1 MTHQKGFDPHLA
13 FGETSVTGRDIEM
26 LRSIHQTGS
35 MYKAADALGRSYPHL
50 QRRVVEL
57 EDAIGS
63 LTERERGGEGGGGT
77 RLTPAA
83 RDLIRSFERLR
94 VELAGAAT
102 VTESVIAGTVVATDG
117 DLATV
122 RTPAGELNARVPDAA
137 EQVEIAVR
145 ADAVVLMNP
154 GSAAQLH
161 TSLRNQLDG
170 VVRRLVVTD
179 AVASV
184 TVEVADGVTIESI
197 VTEES
202 VERLSL
208 EEGTPVVAAFK
219 TTSARATPASI

>member
-1 MTHQKGFDPHLA
+1 MTHQKGFEPHLA
-13 FGETSVTGRDIEM
+13 FGETAVTARDIEM
-26 LRSIHQTGS
+26 LRAIHHVGS
-35 MYKAADALGRSYPHL
+35 MYKAAEDLGRSYPHL
-50 QRRVVEL
+50 QRRIVEL

-83 RDLIRSFERLR
+83 LDLIRSFERLR

-102 VTESVIAGTVVATDG
+102 VTESVISGTVIAMDG

-122 RTPAGELNARVPDAA
+122 RTPAGELSARVPEAVND
-137 EQVEIAVR
+137 VEIAVR

-154 GSAAQLH
+154 GSASQIH
-161 TSLRNQLDG
+161 TSLRNQLEG
-170 VVRRLVVTD
+170 VVRRLVITD

-184 TVEVADGVTIESI
+184 TVEVAEGVTIESI

-202 VERLSL
+202 VERLGL
-208 EEGTPVVAAFK
+208 AEGNAVVAAFK
-219 TTSARATPASI
+219 TTAARATPATI

>member
-1 MTHQKGFDPHLA
+1 MTHQKGFEPHLA
-13 FGETSVTGRDIEM
+13 FGETTVSARDIEM
-26 LRSIHQTGS
+26 LRAIHHSGS
-35 MYKAADALGRSYPHL
+35 MYKAAGELGRSYPHL

-57 EDAIGS
+57 EEAIGS
-63 LTERERGGEGGGGT
+63 LTDRVRGGEGGGGT

-83 RDLIRSFERLR
+83 LDLIRSFERLR

-102 VTESVIAGTVVATDG
+102 VTESVISGTVVETEG

-122 RTPAGELNARVPDAA
+122 NTPAGELSARVPEAVD
-137 EQVEIAVR
+137 EVEIAVR

-154 GSAAQLH
+154 GSVSQRH

-170 VVRRLVVTD
+170 VVRRLVITD

-184 TVEVADGVTIESI
+184 TVEVADGVTIASI

-202 VERLSL
+202 VERLGL
-208 EEGTPVVAAFK
+208 AEGDSVVAAFK
-219 TTSARATPASI
+219 TTAARATPAAI